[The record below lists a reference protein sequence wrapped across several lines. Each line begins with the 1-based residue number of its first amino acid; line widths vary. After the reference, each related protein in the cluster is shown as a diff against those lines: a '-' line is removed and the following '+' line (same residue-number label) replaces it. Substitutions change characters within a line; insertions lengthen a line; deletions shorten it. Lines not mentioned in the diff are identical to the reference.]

1 MITKVNKQIIAVIQ
15 DVGNNNSIK
24 AGNHA
29 TARPADCR
37 PGNIMKAIKIV
48 ADNAV
53 AIESAL
59 AAVNRNAT
67 RHTYTTAEEIIDLA
81 ERAESTLFYLLARKA
96 DMKGA
101 VLAATSGVR
110 PLPNSYKN
118 SRTVTHVKMERRS
131 THWWLVEV
139 ESGTLFQSQCGG
151 THLTLTK
158 EQDARAVEVLR
169 KQCSIARV

>member
-1 MITKVNKQIIAVIQ
+1 MSTSAIIASSRQATLPPQGQRIVGRGNVVNTVNKM
-15 DVGNNNSIK
+15 K
-24 AGNHA
+24 
-29 TARPADCR
+29 P
-37 PGNIMKAIKIV
+37 MKAIKIV

-81 ERAESTLFYLLARKA
+81 ERAESTLFYLLTRKA

-101 VLAATSGVR
+101 VLTATSGVR

-151 THLTLTK
+151 THMTLTK
-158 EQDARAVEVLR
+158 EQDERAVEVLR
-169 KQCSIARV
+169 KQYGVFTN